1 MSEMLLL
8 NARICTL
15 RGDGTP
21 RRGDA
26 LSDLSTI
33 DNGWLLIR
41 DALIAELGEGQPP
54 EGFDPDMVIDL
65 DGRVVLPA
73 FVDCHTHACWAGSRL
88 DEFQQIREGANY
100 LEVLEAGGG
109 ILSTVREVRAAT
121 IEELINGLAERL
133 AHVASWGTGT
143 LEIKSGYGLTTED
156 ELKMLRAIHDASQQS
171 TMLVTGTFLGAHAI
185 DPEIPHCVDR
195 MIDETLPAVV
205 EEFPGITCDAYC
217 ELGAWSVDD
226 TVRLFERAKELGCP
240 LRVHTD
246 QFNELGMTQRAI
258 ELGARSVDHLEA
270 TSPAMIEQIGKS
282 DTIAVLL
289 PATGFCIDDRYAN
302 GRALVDAGAAV
313 AVATNLNPGSAPCP
327 SMPMAI
333 SLACRKGG
341 LTPCEAI
348 AAATYNAACVLGLQ
362 NEVGSLAVGH
372 RADIVVLDSHDE
384 RELAW
389 WLAAPPPPLIL
400 HQGEVIQFLAN
411 RATVKDINSEEDE
424 SDPDDGS
431 DQDNGA

>member
-1 MSEMLLL
+1 MGEMLLL
-8 NARICTL
+8 NARLCTI

-21 RRGDA
+21 RRGDQ
-26 LSDLSTI
+26 LSDLATI
-33 DNGWLLIR
+33 DNGWLLVR
-41 DALIAELGEGQPP
+41 DQQIANLGEGQPP

-88 DEFQQIREGANY
+88 DEFQQMREGATY

-109 ILSTVREVRAAT
+109 ILSTVKAVRDASSD
-121 IEELINGLAERL
+121 ELVEQLAERL
-133 AHVASWGTGT
+133 AHVSSWGTGT
-143 LEIKSGYGLTTED
+143 VEIKSGYGLTTED

-171 TMLVTGTFLGAHAI
+171 TLLVAGTFLGAHAL
-185 DPEIPHCVDR
+185 DPEIPHFVDQ

-217 ELGAWSVDD
+217 EQGAWSVDE

-270 TSPAMIEQIGKS
+270 SSHDTIKQIGSS

-289 PATGFCIDDRYAN
+289 PASGFSTDDRYAD
-302 GRALVDAGAAV
+302 GRALVDAGAAI

-333 SLACRKGG
+333 TLACRKCG
-341 LTPCEAI
+341 LTPHEAI
-348 AAATYNAACVLGLQ
+348 AASTYNAACVLGLQ

-372 RADIVVLDSHDE
+372 RADLVVLDTHDE

-389 WLAAPPPPLIL
+389 WVAAPPPPLIL
-400 HQGEVIQFLAN
+400 HRGEVIQFLAN
-411 RATVKDINSEEDE
+411 RATVNDIDDDAPQDDE
-424 SDPDDGS
+424 S
-431 DQDNGA
+431 